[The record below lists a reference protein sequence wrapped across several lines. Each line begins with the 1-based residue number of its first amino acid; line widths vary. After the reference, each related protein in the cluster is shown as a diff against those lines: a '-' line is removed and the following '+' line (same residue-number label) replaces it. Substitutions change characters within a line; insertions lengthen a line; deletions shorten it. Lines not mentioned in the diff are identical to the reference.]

1 MICANCSSENPEL
14 SRYCWACGDPFH
26 HNHPSGLRHRSG
38 VFALN
43 PGEPVL
49 TAAIVSTVMPHST
62 AERSHTYRQVLMA
75 TILVPAVAAAFGL
88 LSFSIVSAAV
98 MVPVFYL
105 VYLYDMNVW
114 EDEPVTVMAVTVALS
129 AALGLGFTYMWREA
143 AFKSVRLPVNLSVG
157 QVQLRELLVLGFF
170 VPVGVVLLSQIAP
183 VLLASRPRFNHMLDG
198 LTFGVISAS
207 TFVAAET
214 LVAHHSLISSLP
226 AKVNSVDAGLFVS
239 IVVNAAV
246 IRPLVFGCLVGF
258 VAADYSGI
266 GTGPGRMSP
275 RFLRSNVE
283 ACALAIVLSVGVYL
297 FGLLQGIR
305 GALLATTWGMAV
317 LVVSILRL
325 RTRIHDALLE
335 EAIDSIEHG
344 GPLHDHADSRVDC
357 EACNMPLLAGGRFC
371 SACGVSVF
379 ATSKERRMKPPDSR
393 RTVNPSSSATASIG
407 VE

>member
-1 MICANCSSENPEL
+1 MIALKGLAILLCLQTCGETLAHAL
-14 SRYCWACGDPFH
+14 SIPI
-26 HNHPSGLRHRSG
+26 
-38 VFALN
+38 
-43 PGEPVL
+43 PGPVL
-49 TAAIVSTVMPHST
+49 GMV
-62 AERSHTYRQVLMA
+62 
-75 TILVPAVAAAFGL
+75 FL
-88 LSFSIVSAAV
+88 LLALQF
-98 MVPVFYL
+98 
-105 VYLYDMNVW
+105 
-114 EDEPVTVMAVTVALS
+114 EPL
-129 AALGLGFTYMWREA
+129 
-143 AFKSVRLPVNLSVG
+143 RLPVQAAAEFLLAHLS
-157 QVQLRELLVLGFF
+157 LLF

-325 RTRIHDALLE
+325 RTRIHDAMLE

-357 EACNMPLLAGGRFC
+357 EACDMPLLAGGRFC

-379 ATSKERRMKPPDSR
+379 ATSKERPMKPPENR
-393 RTVNPSSSATASIG
+393 RNVNPSSSAAASIG